1 LIKKRETLR
10 EEEQRRLHESWFEA
24 HARLQKER
32 EAFGA
37 IFFASLPPGPRAARH
52 MQKRKGKD
60 DAFAYYIYHYIMTTN
75 KVPVHMWSSHLW

>member
-1 LIKKRETLR
+1 
-10 EEEQRRLHESWFEA
+10 
-24 HARLQKER
+24 
-32 EAFGA
+32 
-37 IFFASLPPGPRAARH
+37 